1 MSLKHGLLGL
11 LNAGPMT
18 GYELDR
24 SFKRSLAHFWQA
36 QTSQIYREL
45 TAMEENGWLLSE
57 EVVQTEKPNKRVYSL
72 TEAGEQE
79 LQHWLSTPE
88 ADIAKA
94 VTVRSAFLM
103 RVFLADEMPQE
114 EVLAMLQDYK
124 EECQKTLDSFASNRE
139 AIVHYGA
146 AAAHEKRVKYWEL
159 TVMYGE
165 SQCRA
170 ALDWVEQAILLL
182 KDEKV

>member
-1 MSLKHGLLGL
+1 M
-11 LNAGPMT
+11 
-18 GYELDR
+18 
-24 SFKRSLAHFWQA
+24 
-36 QTSQIYREL
+36 
-45 TAMEENGWLLSE
+45 
-57 EVVQTEKPNKRVYSL
+57 
-72 TEAGEQE
+72 
-79 LQHWLSTPE
+79 
-88 ADIAKA
+88 
-94 VTVRSAFLM
+94 TVRSAFLM

-159 TVMYGE
+159 TIMYGE

-170 ALDWVEQAILLL
+170 ALKWVEQAILLL
-182 KDEKV
+182 TDENA